1 MTLGSVVREHFSKML
16 RYLLKLF
23 CFLFYFW
30 SILWHTES
38 ELQLLWQCKWVLN
51 SLCWS
56 GIKLTPQQQP
66 ELLYHNGSSELFL
79 SSAASTKIGI

>member
-1 MTLGSVVREHFSKML
+1 MTPKR
-16 RYLLKLF
+16 
-23 CFLFYFW
+23 FY
-30 SILWHTES
+30 ITMDQIQAAAVTYTIAVAVL
-38 ELQLLWQCKWVLN
+38 WVLN
-51 SLCWS
+51 SLCWP